1 MIVVIMVMI
10 MMMMM
15 KTLMMVLMT
24 HHGFQSVA
32 EVKALHCEG
41 QGEVSDALV
50 EQLQSHP

>member
-1 MIVVIMVMI
+1 MVIKMVI
-10 MMMMM
+10 
-15 KTLMMVLMT
+15 TT
-24 HHGFQSVA
+24 HHGFQPVA